1 MPKVQPEEVDEV
13 EPQRKS
19 SIVSLFSTVNKKGL
33 ESLNALG
40 GAAQGVNNFFLIT
53 PRTGR
58 RKNER

>member
-13 EPQRKS
+13 EPQRES
-19 SIVSLFSTVNKKGL
+19 SIVSLFSTVNKKG
-33 ESLNALG
+33 LNALG

>member
-1 MPKVQPEEVDEV
+1 MPKVAPADVEEEESKGAIFDLV
-13 EPQRKS
+13 
-19 SIVSLFSTVNKKGL
+19 STVKGKGL

-40 GAAQGVNNFFLIT
+40 GAAAQGVNSVFLIT